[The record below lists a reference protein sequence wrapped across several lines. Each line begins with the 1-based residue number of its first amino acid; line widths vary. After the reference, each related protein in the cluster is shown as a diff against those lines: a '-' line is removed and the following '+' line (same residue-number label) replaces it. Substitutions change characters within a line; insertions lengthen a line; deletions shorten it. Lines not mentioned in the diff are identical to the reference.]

1 VRAALRISFV
11 WSLVAFDLLGGSF
24 SQPAVITSQHQQR
37 VSEAAFVLGCPFF
50 KLDCTIEK

>member
-1 VRAALRISFV
+1 M
-11 WSLVAFDLLGGSF
+11 AFDLLGGSF